1 MRSSWARPV
10 RRVTRGPRCA
20 AERRRKGSPRSVQE
34 SVLRMDGARVAVA
47 IMAKAPKPGEVKT
60 RLCPPLSL
68 EEAASLYD
76 CFLRDKVAQV
86 RALGGAT
93 GVIAFTPDESRS
105 LFEAIAPGFRL
116 IAQRGADLGSR
127 LLNSL
132 GALLREGYVGA
143 VAIDSDTPNLP
154 TEYLRQAVD
163 VLSRSATD
171 VVVGP
176 ADDGGY
182 YLIGVRQAWPTLFDA
197 MPWSTPEVLPETLGR
212 AHAAGLQ
219 VQCLPAWFDVDTP
232 QEPERLVVSLGARYD

>member
-1 MRSSWARPV
+1 
-10 RRVTRGPRCA
+10 
-20 AERRRKGSPRSVQE
+20 
-34 SVLRMDGARVAVA
+34 MDGARVAVA

-60 RLCPPLSL
+60 RLCPPLSP
-68 EEAASLYD
+68 EEAAGLYD
-76 CFLRDKVAQV
+76 CFLRDKVEQV

-132 GALLREGYVGA
+132 GGVLREGYVGA

-163 VLSRSATD
+163 GLSRSATD

-176 ADDGGY
+176 SDDGGY
-182 YLIGVRQAWPTLFDA
+182 YLIGVRQAWPALFDA
-197 MPWSTPEVLPETLGR
+197 MPWSTPEVPPETLRR
-212 AHAAGLQ
+212 AHAEGLR
-219 VQCLPAWFDVDTP
+219 VERLPAWIVVVTAKDLV
-232 QEPERLVVSLGARYD
+232 RLDASVGDRDDEAPLQTRRFFRRRGR